1 MCANATIDYI
11 TAYFPYKTFTK
22 IAPADLTWSN
32 FKKHFTD
39 VHTNQIKVRRVS
51 MANTP
56 YKQTNDAINKL
67 TQEFAEMCSEL

>member
-1 MCANATIDYI
+1 M
-11 TAYFPYKTFTK
+11 
-22 IAPADLTWSN
+22 TWSN

-39 VHTNQIKVRRVS
+39 AHMNLIKVRGAT

-67 TQEFAEMCSEL
+67 TQEFVDIRSAVLGSLNAFTNSHKEILTNIYQSKTFPH